1 MIVKNFLGEKET
13 MRAFFDNAKV
23 EKKMEMEKKF
33 CHKSEKVYF

>member
-23 EKKMEMEKKF
+23 EKKNENGKKILP
-33 CHKSEKVYF
+33 